1 MDKDKLDDI
10 LKTTNNDSLKKSV
23 QQKKA
28 SIDNDNIVL
37 K

>member
-1 MDKDKLDDI
+1 MDKDDLDKI
-10 LKTTNNDSLKKSV
+10 LNTTDNDSLKKSII
-23 QQKKA
+23 QKKA